1 MADDQIKVLLID
13 DDEDEHVIIGDMLTS
28 LGTHNIEL
36 DWVAT
41 YEAGL
46 DSIRRGL
53 HDAYLLDFR
62 LGEHSGLELLHQA
75 VADGCTA
82 PIILLTG
89 QGDHDVDVE
98 AMKAGAADYLVKGQ
112 VDAALLERSLR
123 FALERSRSEQ
133 DREMAD
139 DQSRSAGNREETR
152 TAPRPGDLVLQMA
165 LARGASVPEAAQT
178 AGISERTAY
187 RRVADPDFS
196 KEVDRLR
203 DQLRSKLVDEVA
215 HQLLTDDGHQPPDP
229 GGDGASD
236 S

>member
-1 MADDQIKVLLID
+1 MADDQIRVLLVD
-13 DDEDEHVIIGDMLTS
+13 DDEDEHVIIRDMLSS
-28 LGTHNIEL
+28 LGTQNIEL

-46 DSIRRGL
+46 DSIRRRL

-62 LGEHSGLELLHQA
+62 LGGHSGLELLREA
-75 VADGCTA
+75 VGDGCKA

-98 AMKAGAADYLVKGQ
+98 AMRAGAADYLVKGQ

-123 FALERSRSEQ
+123 FALERSRST
-133 DREMAD
+133 
-139 DQSRSAGNREETR
+139 GNREATR
-152 TAPRPGDLVLQMA
+152 TTPRPGDLVLQMA
-165 LARGASVPEAAQT
+165 LARGASIPEAART
-178 AGISERTAY
+178 AGISDRTAY

-215 HQLLTDDGHQPPDP
+215 HQLLADDLVHQPPNP
-229 GGDGASD
+229 GGDGA
-236 S
+236 

>member
-1 MADDQIKVLLID
+1 MADDQIKVLLVD
-13 DDEDEHVIIGDMLTS
+13 DDEDEHVIIRDMLAS

-36 DWVAT
+36 DWVST

-46 DSIRRGL
+46 DSIKRGL

-62 LGEHSGLELLHQA
+62 LGEHSGLELLREA
-75 VADGCTA
+75 VGGGCTA
-82 PIILLTG
+82 PIILFTG
-89 QGDHDVDVE
+89 QGDHDVDLE

-123 FALERSRSEQ
+123 FGLERN
-133 DREMAD
+133 
-139 DQSRSAGNREETR
+139 RSAGNREETR
-152 TAPRPGDLVLQMA
+152 TTPRPGDLVLQMA
-165 LARGASVPEAAQT
+165 LARGASIPEAART

-203 DQLRSKLVDEVA
+203 DQLRSKLVDEMA
-215 HQLLTDDGHQPPDP
+215 HQLLADDLVPQPPNP
-229 GGDGASD
+229 GGDGVSD